1 VIYNATVDKGSFTTL
16 ALDINDLPCDPFRS
30 GSLRVPQ
37 FNGDFLMSR
46 TNDVYLPL
54 ATSPF
59 LALPTKIIDLEP
71 AWSNCGMDPQ
81 GGWDP
86 PRALSPAT
94 AMNPVHTVAESTPQS
109 TAAVPSPLLPSLP
122 NETGTILSRPSPH
135 YPDQGFSPIEPPPP
149 EVDPPSDARKALTED
164 SPPTNPRPTPGSVF
178 PSIHQA
184 DSPVVVSQTTNS
196 PSTSNPDE
204 HSSSTQAF
212 VGDRSQGRDLAGVKH
227 MNSTTFNSWNPGL
240 TQQGNVPHPSA
251 TWSKE
256 HGSSQNGDA
265 EDPVGMWSR
274 IPRLSRLEN
283 SEDPRATGTENPGI
297 ARDGTVLSAPATKHT
312 KPNLPA
318 VAIQGQTITNNAA
331 PMTIEGAKVAY
342 QSGILSVDSQTQPVP
357 LSTEEGSKHT
367 NLVIVGC
374 LSFSIIPAAAQ
385 SNLSHSV
392 EDTPSAA
399 SLIDKVNIPTGKH
412 LDAYTYITVGGQTF
426 TLQSNVIQIVGK
438 TIEPGDP
445 AITVDGTPIFLG
457 ASDFVVGARTEILSL
472 PTTSAIPETVLT
484 VGDKIFTPKGST
496 MVVAGVTITAG
507 EPATTIDG
515 IPISL
520 GSSMLFVG
528 SQTRSFAYPTDTMG
542 TDHRGNLDALIVS
555 GSGGI
560 GGGDKIFTL
569 KGSTIVVAGV
579 TITMGEPA
587 ATVDRIPISLGHSVL
602 VVGTQTRTFAYPTDS
617 IGIDNSDDLEALI
630 VSGIGGTGG
639 GVVDGPSSLNADT
652 IGTSSAKSNT
662 ALVGQ
667 SVNLCVPVRMYL
679 TWVAIL
685 LTVFL
690 IWSLKRSLHGRHRA
704 S

>member
-1 VIYNATVDKGSFTTL
+1 
-16 ALDINDLPCDPFRS
+16 
-30 GSLRVPQ
+30 
-37 FNGDFLMSR
+37 
-46 TNDVYLPL
+46 
-54 ATSPF
+54 
-59 LALPTKIIDLEP
+59 
-71 AWSNCGMDPQ
+71 
-81 GGWDP
+81 
-86 PRALSPAT
+86 
-94 AMNPVHTVAESTPQS
+94 
-109 TAAVPSPLLPSLP
+109 
-122 NETGTILSRPSPH
+122 
-135 YPDQGFSPIEPPPP
+135 
-149 EVDPPSDARKALTED
+149 
-164 SPPTNPRPTPGSVF
+164 
-178 PSIHQA
+178 
-184 DSPVVVSQTTNS
+184 
-196 PSTSNPDE
+196 
-204 HSSSTQAF
+204 
-212 VGDRSQGRDLAGVKH
+212 
-227 MNSTTFNSWNPGL
+227 
-240 TQQGNVPHPSA
+240 
-251 TWSKE
+251 
-256 HGSSQNGDA
+256 
-265 EDPVGMWSR
+265 MWSR
-274 IPRLSRLEN
+274 IPRVSRLEN